1 MSKHTLA
8 PILPVAIVVALSP
21 LLIGQGCGT
30 PVVSS
35 DGGNTG
41 PEPSGSRSSPQST
54 FEITILSVV
63 GYGQVVLE
71 PAGGKYPA
79 GTSVTVSAVPAPGWA
94 FSKWSG
100 DESSSDPVIT
110 VSDSR
115 YLIALF
121 LPIPDL
127 DQDQV
132 PDVSDNCIAQVNSD
146 QADEDGDGVGDAC
159 DTCPTIA
166 NPDQKDSDGDRI
178 GDVCDNCPITPNSD
192 QKDTDGD
199 RIGDACDNCP
209 GSANPDQGDIDGDH
223 VGDACDN
230 CPTVPNP
237 TQFDIDGD
245 GVGDACDTD
254 RPVITQLRI
263 SEIHDK
269 ILVLN
274 DDSVYEITWGFVIGW
289 YSGDRVLVS
298 GHTIT
303 NLDDGNENVQAN
315 LLGTAILRSWIADKS
330 GDGRYIELAE
340 GSIWEVDLI
349 DRIDSRLWLRIDDV
363 IVVEK
368 GSILPIYHLVNID
381 QGEVVGADY
390 VGR

>member
-315 LLGTAILRSWIADKS
+315 LLGTAILRSWISDKS

-368 GSILPIYHLVNID
+368 GSILPIYHLVNIA

>member
-35 DGGNTG
+35 AGGNTG

-178 GDVCDNCPITPNSD
+178 CDVCDNCPITPNSD

-230 CPTVPNP
+230 RSEERR
-237 TQFDIDGD
+237 
-245 GVGDACDTD
+245 VGKEC
-254 RPVITQLRI
+254 
-263 SEIHDK
+263 
-269 ILVLN
+269 
-274 DDSVYEITWGFVIGW
+274 
-289 YSGDRVLVS
+289 
-298 GHTIT
+298 
-303 NLDDGNENVQAN
+303 
-315 LLGTAILRSWIADKS
+315 RSRCS
-330 GDGRYIELAE
+330 
-340 GSIWEVDLI
+340 
-349 DRIDSRLWLRIDDV
+349 
-363 IVVEK
+363 
-368 GSILPIYHLVNID
+368 PYH
-381 QGEVVGADY
+381 
-390 VGR
+390 

>member
-1 MSKHTLA
+1 
-8 PILPVAIVVALSP
+8 
-21 LLIGQGCGT
+21 
-30 PVVSS
+30 
-35 DGGNTG
+35 
-41 PEPSGSRSSPQST
+41 
-54 FEITILSVV
+54 
-63 GYGQVVLE
+63 
-71 PAGGKYPA
+71 
-79 GTSVTVSAVPAPGWA
+79 VSAVPAPGWA